1 MGKTKYV
8 KMSKNNRKLTH
19 KKKRY
24 NKKTKRKTNKRS
36 NNKYKKAGLK
46 CFGCGSRPIER
57 SQKMY
62 MIDPYGKVT
71 GPIGMTESEKREFQ
85 DYGLTVLTHEE
96 YIEYIRDKIRSS

>member
-8 KMSKNNRKLTH
+8 KMSKNNRTLSH

-24 NKKTKRKTNKRS
+24 NKKTKRKTNKKS

-57 SQKMY
+57 NQQMY
-62 MIDPYGKVT
+62 IINRNKVT
-71 GPIGMTESEKREFQ
+71 GPIGMTESETREFQ
-85 DYGLTVLTHEE
+85 DLGLTVLTHEE